1 MIGAMTLDVIYPVV
15 YTFLMNLSLFVLFP
29 KKEKLAWLPY
39 LVFTSDLLDNASII
53 TLLYNYPKEL
63 YNLAIV
69 TSVFSTVK
77 WILAVLIVLILSIGL
92 IMKFIVNLKKQ

>member
-1 MIGAMTLDVIYPVV
+1 MTLDVIYPVV
-15 YTFLMNLSLFVLFP
+15 YTFLMSLSLFVLFP
-29 KKEKLAWLPY
+29 KKKFAWLPY

-92 IMKFIVNLKKQ
+92 IMKFMVNLKKQ